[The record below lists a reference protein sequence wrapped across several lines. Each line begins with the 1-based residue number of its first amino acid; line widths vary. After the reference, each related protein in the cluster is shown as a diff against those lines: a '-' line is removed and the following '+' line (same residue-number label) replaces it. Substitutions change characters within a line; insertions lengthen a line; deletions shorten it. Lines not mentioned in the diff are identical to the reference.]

1 MLLCVFVQMSTMQ
14 WFSFCSISI
23 AMAVIIFSLEI
34 VTIEMKVC
42 VSGFYIAFAKFT
54 RIEIRFAWMIL
65 TNDVVIN
72 FLNHLDDNRCEGGY
86 VQNFI
91 TLE

>member
-1 MLLCVFVQMSTMQ
+1 
-14 WFSFCSISI
+14 
-23 AMAVIIFSLEI
+23 MAVIIFSLEI

-65 TNDVVIN
+65 TDDVVIN